1 MVTRHIFLSLSVA
14 LAACSNP
21 VKVPEQKQKS
31 LPYFGDFGIEIKYN
45 EKGEGISDTVYD
57 PIPLFAFTNQDGK
70 IITNDFIKGKI
81 AIIDFFFTNCTSI
94 CPMLSSQMARLQHS
108 VKTEGI
114 ESQVVFLSHT
124 VDTKSDTPAILK
136 AYAIRMGADLS
147 NWNFVTG
154 REEDIYW
161 QAKEGYKLTA
171 FASDTA
177 QGGFF
182 HTDQIALID
191 QEGKIRGY
199 YDGTSTKAV
208 DQLFHDLHVLL
219 RNK

>member
-1 MVTRHIFLSLSVA
+1 MDTKSIFLFAFVA
-14 LAACSNP
+14 LGACTDP
-21 VKVPEQKQKS
+21 VKAPEQKQKT

-70 IITNDFIKGKI
+70 IITNEYLAGKI
-81 AIIDFFFTNCTSI
+81 GVVDFFFTNCKSI
-94 CPMLSSQMARLQHS
+94 CPMLSSQMARLQHA
-108 VKTEGI
+108 VKSENI
-114 ESQVVFLSHT
+114 NNQVVFLSHT
-124 VDTKSDTPAILK
+124 VDPKNDTPDVLK
-136 AYAIRMGADLS
+136 AYANRMGADFS

-154 REEDIYW
+154 NAEDIYW

-171 FASDTA
+171 FPSDTA

-208 DQLFHDLHVLL
+208 DQLFEDLHLL
-219 RNK
+219 LKK

>member
-1 MVTRHIFLSLSVA
+1 VGTKRIFLLAFIA
-14 LAACSNP
+14 LAACTDP
-21 VKVPEQKQKS
+21 VKSPDQKERT

-70 IITNDFIKGKI
+70 IIANDFMAGKI
-81 AIIDFFFTNCTSI
+81 AIVDFFFTNCTSI
-94 CPMLSSQMARLQHS
+94 CPMLSSQMARLQHL
-108 VKTEGI
+108 VKSENI
-114 ESQVVFLSHT
+114 NDQVVFLSHT
-124 VDTKSDTPAILK
+124 VDPKNATPEALK
-136 AYAIRMGADLS
+136 AYADRMGADFS

-154 REEDIYW
+154 NEEDIYW

-171 FASDTA
+171 FPSDTA

-208 DQLFHDLHVLL
+208 DQLFTDLHLL
-219 RNK
+219 LKK

>member
-1 MVTRHIFLSLSVA
+1 VDINRLFLFAFVA
-14 LAACSNP
+14 LAACADP
-21 VKVPEQKQKS
+21 VKSPDQKEKT

-57 PIPLFAFTNQDGK
+57 PIPLFAFTNQEGK
-70 IITNDFIKGKI
+70 IITNDFMAGKI
-81 AIIDFFFTNCTSI
+81 AVVDFFFTNCTSI
-94 CPMLSSQMARLQHS
+94 CPMLSSQMVRLQHS
-108 VKTEGI
+108 VKSENIDG
-114 ESQVVFLSHT
+114 QVVFLSHT
-124 VDTKSDTPAILK
+124 VDPKNDTPETLK
-136 AYAIRMGADLS
+136 AYADRMGADYS

-154 REEDIYW
+154 NAEDIYW

-171 FASDTA
+171 FPSDTA

-208 DQLFHDLHVLL
+208 DQLFTDLHLL
-219 RNK
+219 LKK

>member
-1 MVTRHIFLSLSVA
+1 MAINRFFLFVFVV
-14 LAACSNP
+14 LAACTD
-21 VKVPEQKQKS
+21 KGKTPEQKGKS
-31 LPYFGDFGIEIKYN
+31 LPYFGDFGVEIRYN

-57 PIPLFAFTNQDGK
+57 PIPLFAFTNQDGQV
-70 IITNDFIKGKI
+70 ITNDFMSGKI
-81 AIIDFFFTNCTSI
+81 AIVDFFFTNCTSI

-108 VKTEGI
+108 VKSENI
-114 ESQVVFLSHT
+114 DSQVVFLSHT
-124 VDTKSDTPAILK
+124 VDPKHDTPEVLK
-136 AYAIRMGADLS
+136 AYADRMGADYS

-154 REEDIYW
+154 IEEDIYW

-171 FASDTA
+171 FPSDTA

-208 DQLFHDLHVLL
+208 DQLFQDLHLL
-219 RNK
+219 LKK

>member
-1 MVTRHIFLSLSVA
+1 MGTKRIFLIAFIA
-14 LAACSNP
+14 LAACTDS
-21 VKVPEQKQKS
+21 VKTPEQKQKT

-57 PIPLFAFTNQDGK
+57 PIPLFAFTNQDGE
-70 IITNDFIKGKI
+70 IITYDFMRGKI

-108 VKTEGI
+108 VKSENI
-114 ESQVVFLSHT
+114 NDQVVFLSHT
-124 VDTKSDTPAILK
+124 VDPKNDTPETLK
-136 AYAIRMGADLS
+136 AYASRMGADFS

-154 REEDIYW
+154 KAEDIYW

-171 FASDTA
+171 FPSDTA

-191 QEGKIRGY
+191 QEGRIRGY

-208 DQLFHDLHVLL
+208 DQLFIDLHLL
-219 RNK
+219 LKK

>member
-1 MVTRHIFLSLSVA
+1 MAFVA
-14 LAACSNP
+14 CTETT
-21 VKVPEQKQKS
+21 KGPEQKAKV
-31 LPYFGDFGIEIKYN
+31 LPYYGDFGIEIKYN

-70 IITNDFIKGKI
+70 IITNEFMAGKI
-81 AIIDFFFTNCTSI
+81 AVVDFFFTNCTSI

-108 VKTEGI
+108 VQAENLNG
-114 ESQVVFLSHT
+114 QVVFLSHT
-124 VDTKSDTPAILK
+124 VDPKNDTPEALK
-136 AYAIRMGADLS
+136 AYANRMGADFS
-147 NWNFVTG
+147 NWNFVSG
-154 REEDIYW
+154 NAEDIYW

-171 FASDTA
+171 FPSDTA

-208 DQLFHDLHVLL
+208 DQLFLDLHLL
-219 RNK
+219 LKK

>member
-1 MVTRHIFLSLSVA
+1 VAINRFFLLAFIA
-14 LAACSNP
+14 LAACTDP
-21 VKVPEQKQKS
+21 VKSTDQKEKS

-57 PIPLFAFTNQDGK
+57 PIPLFAFTNQEGK
-70 IITNDFIKGKI
+70 IITNDFMAGKI
-81 AIIDFFFTNCTSI
+81 AVVDFFFTNCTSI

-108 VKTEGI
+108 VKSENLDN
-114 ESQVVFLSHT
+114 QVVFLSHT
-124 VDTKSDTPAILK
+124 VDPKNDTPQALK
-136 AYAIRMGADLS
+136 AYADRMGADYS

-154 REEDIYW
+154 NEEDIYW

-171 FASDTA
+171 FPSDTA

-208 DQLFHDLHVLL
+208 DQLFTDLHLL
-219 RNK
+219 LKK

>member
-1 MVTRHIFLSLSVA
+1 MGIKQVLFFLLIALLSCNETSESSKKTDRV
-14 LAACSNP
+14 LR
-21 VKVPEQKQKS
+21 
-31 LPYFGDFGIEIKYN
+31 YFGDFGIEITYN

-57 PIPLFAFTNQDGK
+57 PIPLFAFTNQENE
-70 IITNDFIKGKI
+70 IVTNDFMVGKI
-81 AIIDFFFTNCTSI
+81 TVVDFFFTKCTSI
-94 CPMLSSQMARLQHS
+94 CPMLSSQMVRLQQQ
-108 VKTEGI
+108 VKNEKL

-124 VDTKSDTPAILK
+124 VDPKNDSPQQLK
-136 AYAIRMGADLS
+136 EYANRMGADLS

-154 REEDIYW
+154 LEEDIYW

-171 FASDTA
+171 FPSDTA

-182 HTDQIALID
+182 HTDQLALID

-208 DQLFHDLHVLL
+208 DQLFEDLHLL
-219 RNK
+219 LKK

>member
-1 MVTRHIFLSLSVA
+1 MAINRIFLFAFVA
-14 LAACSNP
+14 LAACTEPTKNA
-21 VKVPEQKQKS
+21 EQKEKS

-57 PIPLFAFTNQDGK
+57 PIPLFAFTNQEGK
-70 IITNDFIKGKI
+70 IITNDYMLGKI
-81 AIIDFFFTNCTSI
+81 AVVDFFFTNCTSI

-108 VKTEGI
+108 VKSENI
-114 ESQVVFLSHT
+114 NDQVVFLSHT
-124 VDTKSDTPAILK
+124 VDPKHDTPEVLM
-136 AYAIRMGADLS
+136 AYANRMGADFS

-154 REEDIYW
+154 NEEDIYW

-171 FASDTA
+171 FPSDTA

-208 DQLFHDLHVLL
+208 DQLFQDLHLL
-219 RNK
+219 LKK

>member
-1 MVTRHIFLSLSVA
+1 VAINRFFLFVFVV
-14 LAACSNP
+14 LAACTD
-21 VKVPEQKQKS
+21 KGKTPEQKGKS
-31 LPYFGDFGIEIKYN
+31 LPYFGDFGVEIRYN

-57 PIPLFAFTNQDGK
+57 PIPLFAFTNQHGK
-70 IITNDFIKGKI
+70 IITNDFMSGKI
-81 AIIDFFFTNCTSI
+81 AVVDFFFSNCTSI
-94 CPMLSSQMARLQHS
+94 CPMLSSQMARLQHL
-108 VKTEGI
+108 VKSENIDG
-114 ESQVVFLSHT
+114 QVVFLSHT
-124 VDTKSDTPAILK
+124 VDPKHDTPEVLK
-136 AYAIRMGADLS
+136 AYADRMGADYS

-154 REEDIYW
+154 NEEDIYW

-171 FASDTA
+171 FPSDTA

-208 DQLFHDLHVLL
+208 DQLFQDLHLL
-219 RNK
+219 LKK